1 METYFKNIYRFLFE
15 PNEIFEE
22 LKDSPN
28 IAQALCTL
36 IWVNIFLFSLKYV
49 FTGNMLNIILYFF
62 TLLFYLTGVLI
73 SWYILGLFFEYIA
86 KIFDQ
91 SGKLKILL
99 YLSSFS
105 VIPWILLAPLE
116 LLKNVG
122 DIGYFFGVIFEL
134 IIYLWTIFLY
144 CKSLQ
149 TAYNLKFS
157 RSLMLIFLPFLGM
170 FFAFCWTIGFF
181 TKLGYI
187 FTV

>member
-22 LKDSPN
+22 LKDAPCIS
-28 IAQALCTL
+28 QALCTL
-36 IWVNIFLFSLKYV
+36 IWVNIFLYSLKYV
-49 FTGNMLNIILYFF
+49 FTGNILNVFLFLV
-62 TLLFYLTGVLI
+62 TLFFYLLGVLI

-86 KIFDQ
+86 KIFDR
-91 SGKLKILL
+91 SGNLKTLL

-116 LLKNVG
+116 LLKKAG
-122 DIGYFFGVIFEL
+122 DIGYFFGVILEL
-134 IIYLWTIFLY
+134 IIYFWTIILY

-181 TKLGYI
+181 SKLGYI